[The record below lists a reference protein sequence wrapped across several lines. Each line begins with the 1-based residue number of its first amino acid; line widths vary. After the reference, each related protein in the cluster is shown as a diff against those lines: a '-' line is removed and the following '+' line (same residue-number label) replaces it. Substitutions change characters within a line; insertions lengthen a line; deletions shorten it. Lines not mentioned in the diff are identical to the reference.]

1 MTANEHAAAAW
12 HFDTAQVHAGASPDP
27 RTGARATPIFQTTSY
42 VYESSQAAS
51 DIFTLQDLGSYSYTR
66 TGNPTTSV
74 AEQRIAELEG
84 GRAAVAFASG
94 QSATTFALLNLLRSG
109 DHLVSSSHV
118 YGGTTGL
125 FVRRFAE
132 IGITTTFVDDIH
144 DPEAWAAAITPRTRA
159 VFAESIGNPL
169 GSVLDI
175 RAVADVAHAAG
186 VPLVIDNTLASPY
199 LVRPLEHG
207 ADIVVHSTTKFLA
220 GHGAAIG
227 GAVVDSGTFDF
238 GAEPEKWP
246 GFTEPEQP
254 GETRRFWQDFGEE
267 GIAYSLR
274 LRANLLRDYGAAP
287 SPFNSFLLILG
298 IETLSL
304 RMRQHVANAE
314 TIAAHLL
321 THPSV
326 EAVHYAGLPTSPEAD
341 RVAQYLPKGAGSIV
355 SFEIRGGSAAG
366 SAFVESLDL
375 FSHLANIGDVRSLVI
390 HPASTTHSQLSE
402 AEQRRSGISPSL
414 IRLSIGIEDARD
426 LITDLDA
433 AFDRVN
439 AIAASSSHHPQQS

>member
-1 MTANEHAAAAW
+1 MTAHEHNAEGW
-12 HFDTAQVHAGASPDP
+12 HFDTVQVHAGASPDP
-27 RTGARATPIFQTTSY
+27 TTGARATPIFQTTSY

-109 DHLVSSSHV
+109 DHLVSSSNV

-125 FVRRFAE
+125 FLRRFAE
-132 IGITTTFVDDIH
+132 IGISTTFVDDIH

-186 VPLVIDNTLASPY
+186 VPLVIDNTLATPY

-227 GAVVDSGTFDF
+227 GVVVDNGTFDF

-246 GFTEPEQP
+246 GFNEPDQP
-254 GETRRFWQDFGEE
+254 GEALRYWPDFGAR

-274 LRANLLRDYGAAP
+274 LRANLLRDYGAAV

-298 IETLSL
+298 LETLSL
-304 RMRQHVANAE
+304 RIRQHVQNAK
-314 TIAAHLL
+314 TIAAYLES
-321 THPSV
+321 HPQV
-326 EAVHYAGLPTSPEAD
+326 EAVHYAGLPTSPEAE
-341 RVAQYLPKGAGSIV
+341 RVAAYLPNGAGSIL
-355 SFEIRGGSAAG
+355 SFDIVGGLEAG
-366 SAFVESLDL
+366 RAFVESLDL

-402 AEQRRSGISPSL
+402 AEQRRSGISPTL

-426 LITDLDA
+426 LITDLDT
-433 AFDRVN
+433 AFARVN
-439 AIAASSSHHPQQS
+439 ATVASTSHHPQHS